1 MKYFGTDGIRGIPN
15 KTLTNELVYKIGK
28 SLATLAIKRVYVAFD
43 TRISKDMLFCSLAS
57 GCMSMGLDVYNLGVL
72 STPGLI
78 YYSKQKNAIGVMITA
93 SHNPY
98 NDNGIKI
105 VINGR
110 KLNESEEKKIE
121 KYIENPVDFSNS
133 IGRLFYDRQA
143 QKEYINFILSKVQK
157 SNFRIG
163 IDCANGATYEL
174 SQMIFPR
181 LVKEV
186 KFIGCE
192 PDGFNINEQVGSTNI
207 YRLKEL
213 VLTNKLDFGFAF
225 DGDGD
230 RVIAVDSEGNVIDGD
245 KIIYILASYLKKHD
259 KLKNNKVILTIMSDL
274 GVIKALNKIGIC
286 VNEVSVGDKYVY
298 QSLIENGLSLGGE
311 NSGHII
317 LFDQLNTGDGVLI
330 ATFLIDIFRKEEMIF
345 EDYLKDV
352 NSYFTRN
359 VNLSIKN
366 KSDIIGNEIIKNKIF
381 EIKNKLNQDC
391 KVVVRPSG
399 TEDLVR
405 ITLMAIDEQK
415 VIYYTNELVEL
426 IKEIGQ

>member
-28 SLATLAIKRVYVAFD
+28 SLATLANKRVYVAFD

-98 NDNGIKI
+98 TDNGIKI
-105 VINGR
+105 VLNGR

-143 QKEYINFILSKVQK
+143 QNEYINFILSKVQK

-181 LVKEV
+181 LAKEV

-213 VLTNKLDFGFAF
+213 VLVNKLDFGFAF

-230 RVIAVDSEGNVIDGD
+230 RVIAVDYNGNVIDGD
-245 KIIYILASYLKKHD
+245 KIIYILASHLKRQD
-259 KLKNNKVILTIMSDL
+259 KLKNNKVCLTVMSDL
-274 GVIKALNKIGIC
+274 GVIKALNEIGIS
-286 VNEVSVGDKYVY
+286 VNEVNVGDKYVY
-298 QSLIENGLSLGGE
+298 QNIVENDLSLGGE

-317 LFDQLNTGDGVLI
+317 FLDQLNTGDGVLI
-330 ATFLIDIFRKEEMIF
+330 ASILIEIFRKEEKIF
-345 EDYLKDV
+345 QDYLKDI
-352 NSYFTRN
+352 NSYFSRTI
-359 VNLSIKN
+359 NLSVENKNNLIKNEMLINKIDKIKN
-366 KSDIIGNEIIKNKIF
+366 KF
-381 EIKNKLNQDC
+381 NQEC
-391 KVVVRPSG
+391 KVIVRLSG
-399 TEDLVR
+399 TENLVR
-405 ITLMAIDEQK
+405 VTLMGKEEKK
-415 VIYYTNELVEL
+415 VNFYINELVEF
-426 IKEIGQ
+426 IKEIE

>member
-28 SLATLAIKRVYVAFD
+28 SLSTLGNKRVYVAFD

-98 NDNGIKI
+98 TDNGIKI
-105 VINGR
+105 VLNGR

-143 QKEYINFILSKVQK
+143 RNEYINFILSKVQK

-181 LVKEV
+181 LAKEV

-192 PDGFNINEQVGSTNI
+192 PDGFNINQQVGSTNI

-213 VLTNKLDFGFAF
+213 VLLNKLDFGFAF

-230 RVIAVDSEGNVIDGD
+230 RVIAVDFNGNVIDGD
-245 KIIYILASYLKKHD
+245 KIIYILASYLKRQD
-259 KLKNNKVILTIMSDL
+259 KLKNNKVCLTVMSDL
-274 GVIKALNKIGIC
+274 GVIKALNEIGVS
-286 VNEVSVGDKYVY
+286 VNEVNVGDKYVY
-298 QSLIENGLSLGGE
+298 KNIVENDLSLGGE

-330 ATFLIDIFRKEEMIF
+330 ASILIEIFRKEEKIF
-345 EDYLKDV
+345 QDYLKDI
-352 NSYFTRN
+352 NSYFSRTI
-359 VNLSIKN
+359 NLSIENKN
-366 KSDIIGNEIIKNKIF
+366 NLIKNEMLINKIDKIKNKF
-381 EIKNKLNQDC
+381 NQEC
-391 KVVVRPSG
+391 KVIVRLSG
-399 TEDLVR
+399 TENLVR
-405 ITLMAIDEQK
+405 VTLMGKEEKK
-415 VIYYTNELVEL
+415 VNFYINELVEF
-426 IKEIGQ
+426 IKEIE

>member
-28 SLATLAIKRVYVAFD
+28 SLAILANKKVYVAFD

-98 NDNGIKI
+98 TDNGIKI
-105 VINGR
+105 VLNGR
-110 KLNESEEKKIE
+110 KLSESEEKEIE

-143 QKEYINFILSKVQK
+143 PNEYINFILSKAQK
-157 SNFRIG
+157 SDFRIG
-163 IDCANGATYEL
+163 VDCANGATYEL

-181 LVKEV
+181 LAKEV

-192 PDGFNINEQVGSTNI
+192 PDGFNINQQVGSTNI

-213 VLTNKLDFGFAF
+213 VLLNKLDFGFAF

-230 RVIAVDSEGNVIDGD
+230 RVIAVDFNGNVIDGD
-245 KIIYILASYLKKHD
+245 KIIYILASYLKRQD
-259 KLKNNKVILTIMSDL
+259 KLKNNKVCLTVMSDL
-274 GVIKALNKIGIC
+274 GVIKALNEIGVS
-286 VNEVSVGDKYVY
+286 VNEVNVGDKYVY
-298 QSLIENGLSLGGE
+298 KNIVENDLSLGGE

-317 LFDQLNTGDGVLI
+317 LYDQLNTGDGVLI
-330 ATFLIDIFRKEEMIF
+330 ASILIEIFRKEEKIF
-345 EDYLKDV
+345 QDYLKDI
-352 NSYFTRN
+352 NSYFSRTI
-359 VNLSIKN
+359 NLSIENKN
-366 KSDIIGNEIIKNKIF
+366 NLIKNEMLINKIDKIKNKF
-381 EIKNKLNQDC
+381 NQEC
-391 KVVVRPSG
+391 KVIVRLSG
-399 TEDLVR
+399 TENLVR
-405 ITLMAIDEQK
+405 VTLMGKDEQK
-415 VIYYTNELVEL
+415 VNFYINELVEF

>member
-28 SLATLAIKRVYVAFD
+28 SLSTLGNKRVYVAFD

-57 GCMSMGLDVYNLGVL
+57 GCMSMGLNVYNLGVL

-78 YYSKQKNAIGVMITA
+78 YYSKQKNAVGVMITA
-93 SHNPY
+93 SHNLY
-98 NDNGIKI
+98 IDNGIKI
-105 VINGR
+105 ILNGR
-110 KLNESEEKKIE
+110 KLNEFEEKEIE
-121 KYIENPVDFSNS
+121 KYIEKPIDFSTS
-133 IGRLFYDRQA
+133 IGRLFYDKQA
-143 QKEYINFILSKVQK
+143 QNEYINFILSKAQK
-157 SNFRIG
+157 SDFRIG

-174 SQMIFPR
+174 SQAIFPR

-213 VLTNKLDFGFAF
+213 VLANKLDFGFAF

-230 RVIAVDSEGNVIDGD
+230 RVIAVDSNGNIIDGD

-274 GVIKALNKIGIC
+274 GIINALNKIGIC
-286 VNEVSVGDKYVY
+286 VNEVNVGDKYVY
-298 QSLIENGLSLGGE
+298 QSLIENDLYLGGE

-317 LFDQLNTGDGVLI
+317 LFDHLNTGDGVLI
-330 ATFLIDIFRKEEMIF
+330 ATFLIDIFRKEGMIF

-359 VNLSIKN
+359 VNLPIKN
-366 KSDIIGNEIIKNKIF
+366 KRDIIRNEIIKNKIF
-381 EIKNKLNQDC
+381 EIKNKLKQDC

-405 ITLMAIDEQK
+405 ITLMAKDEQK
-415 VIYYTNELVEL
+415 VIYYTDELVEL
-426 IKEIGQ
+426 IKEIGK

>member
-28 SLATLAIKRVYVAFD
+28 SLATLANKRVYVAFD

-98 NDNGIKI
+98 TDNGIKI
-105 VINGR
+105 VLNGR
-110 KLNESEEKKIE
+110 KLNEFEEKEIE

-133 IGRLFYDRQA
+133 IGRLFYDKQA
-143 QKEYINFILSKVQK
+143 RNEYINFILSKVQK

-181 LVKEV
+181 LAKEV

-213 VLTNKLDFGFAF
+213 VLVNKLDFGFAF

-230 RVIAVDSEGNVIDGD
+230 RVIAVDFNGNVIDGD
-245 KIIYILASYLKKHD
+245 KIIYILASYLKRQD
-259 KLKNNKVILTIMSDL
+259 KLKNNKVCLTVMSDL
-274 GVIKALNKIGIC
+274 GVIKALNEIGVS
-286 VNEVSVGDKYVY
+286 VNEVNVGDKYVY
-298 QSLIENGLSLGGE
+298 QNIVENDLSLGGE

-317 LFDQLNTGDGVLI
+317 FLDQLNTGDGVLI
-330 ATFLIDIFRKEEMIF
+330 ASILIEIFRKEEKIF
-345 EDYLKDV
+345 QDYLKDI
-352 NSYFTRN
+352 NSYFTRTI
-359 VNLSIKN
+359 NLSIENKN
-366 KSDIIGNEIIKNKIF
+366 NLIKNEMLINKIDKIKNKF
-381 EIKNKLNQDC
+381 NQEC
-391 KVVVRPSG
+391 KVIVRLSG
-399 TEDLVR
+399 TENLVR
-405 ITLMAIDEQK
+405 VTLMGKDEKK
-415 VIYYTNELVEL
+415 VNFYINELVEF
-426 IKEIGQ
+426 IKEI

>member
-28 SLATLAIKRVYVAFD
+28 SLATLENKRVYVAFD

-98 NDNGIKI
+98 TDNGIKI
-105 VINGR
+105 VLDGR
-110 KLNESEEKKIE
+110 KLNESEEKEIE

-143 QKEYINFILSKVQK
+143 KNEYINFVLSKAQK

-181 LVKEV
+181 LAKEV

-213 VLTNKLDFGFAF
+213 VLVNNLDFGFAF

-230 RVIAVDSEGNVIDGD
+230 RVIAVDFNGNIIDGD
-245 KIIYILASYLKKHD
+245 KIIYILASHLKRQD
-259 KLKNNKVILTIMSDL
+259 KLKNNKVCLTVMSDL
-274 GVIKALNKIGIC
+274 GVIKALNEIGVS
-286 VNEVSVGDKYVY
+286 VNEVNVGDKYVY
-298 QSLIENGLSLGGE
+298 QNIVENDLSLGGE

-317 LFDQLNTGDGVLI
+317 FLDQLNTGDGVLI
-330 ATFLIDIFRKEEMIF
+330 ASILIEIFRKEEKIF
-345 EDYLKDV
+345 QDYLKDI
-352 NSYFTRN
+352 NSYFTRTI
-359 VNLSIKN
+359 NLSTENKNNLIKNEMLINKIDKIKN
-366 KSDIIGNEIIKNKIF
+366 KF
-381 EIKNKLNQDC
+381 NQEC
-391 KVVVRPSG
+391 KVIVRLSG
-399 TEDLVR
+399 TENLVR
-405 ITLMAIDEQK
+405 VTIMGKEEKK
-415 VIYYTNELVEL
+415 VNFYINELVEF
-426 IKEIGQ
+426 IKEIE

>member
-15 KTLTNELVYKIGK
+15 KTLTNELVYKTGK
-28 SLATLAIKRVYVAFD
+28 SLATLANKRVYVAFD

-98 NDNGIKI
+98 TDNGIKI
-105 VINGR
+105 VLNGR
-110 KLNESEEKKIE
+110 KLNESEENKIE

-181 LVKEV
+181 LAKEV

-213 VLTNKLDFGFAF
+213 VLVNKLDFGFAF

-230 RVIAVDSEGNVIDGD
+230 RVIAVDFNGNVIDGD
-245 KIIYILASYLKKHD
+245 KIIYILASHLKRQD
-259 KLKNNKVILTIMSDL
+259 KLKNNKVCLTVMSDL
-274 GVIKALNKIGIC
+274 GVIKALNEIGVS
-286 VNEVSVGDKYVY
+286 VNEVNVGDKYVY
-298 QSLIENGLSLGGE
+298 QNIVENDLSLGGE

-317 LFDQLNTGDGVLI
+317 FLDQLNTGDGVLI
-330 ATFLIDIFRKEEMIF
+330 ASILIEIFRKEEKIF
-345 EDYLKDV
+345 QDYLKDI
-352 NSYFTRN
+352 NSYFSRTI
-359 VNLSIKN
+359 NLSIENKN
-366 KSDIIGNEIIKNKIF
+366 NLIKNEMLINKIDK
-381 EIKNKLNQDC
+381 IKNEFNQEC
-391 KVVVRPSG
+391 KVIVRLSG
-399 TEDLVR
+399 TENLVR
-405 ITLMAIDEQK
+405 VTLMGKEEKK
-415 VIYYTNELVEL
+415 VNFYINELVEF
-426 IKEIGQ
+426 IKEIE

>member
-28 SLATLAIKRVYVAFD
+28 SLATLANKRVYVAFD

-98 NDNGIKI
+98 TDNGIKI

-143 QKEYINFILSKVQK
+143 RNEYINFILSKVQK

-181 LVKEV
+181 LAKEV

-192 PDGFNINEQVGSTNI
+192 PDGFNINQQVGSTNI

-213 VLTNKLDFGFAF
+213 VLVNKLDFGFAF

-230 RVIAVDSEGNVIDGD
+230 RVIAVDFDGNVIDGD
-245 KIIYILASYLKKHD
+245 KIIYILASHLKRQD
-259 KLKNNKVILTIMSDL
+259 KLKNNKVCLTVMSDL
-274 GVIKALNKIGIC
+274 GVIKALNEMGVS
-286 VNEVSVGDKYVY
+286 VNEVNVGDKYVY
-298 QSLIENGLSLGGE
+298 QNIVENDLSLGGE

-330 ATFLIDIFRKEEMIF
+330 ASILIEIFRKEEKIF
-345 EDYLKDV
+345 QDYLKDI
-352 NSYFTRN
+352 NSYFSRTI
-359 VNLSIKN
+359 NLSIENKN
-366 KSDIIGNEIIKNKIF
+366 NLIKNEMLINKIDKIKNKF
-381 EIKNKLNQDC
+381 NQEC
-391 KVVVRPSG
+391 KVIVRLSG
-399 TEDLVR
+399 TENLVR
-405 ITLMAIDEQK
+405 VTLMGKEEKK
-415 VIYYTNELVEL
+415 VNFYINELVEF
-426 IKEIGQ
+426 IKEIE

>member
-28 SLATLAIKRVYVAFD
+28 SLATLANKRVYVAFD

-98 NDNGIKI
+98 TDNGIKI
-105 VINGR
+105 VLNGR
-110 KLNESEEKKIE
+110 KLNESEENKIE
-121 KYIENPVDFSNS
+121 KYIENPVEFSNS

-181 LVKEV
+181 LAKEV

-213 VLTNKLDFGFAF
+213 VLVNKLDFGFAF

-230 RVIAVDSEGNVIDGD
+230 RVIAVDFNGNVIDGD
-245 KIIYILASYLKKHD
+245 KIIYILASHLKRQD
-259 KLKNNKVILTIMSDL
+259 KLKNNKVCLTVMSDL
-274 GVIKALNKIGIC
+274 GVIKALNEIGVS
-286 VNEVSVGDKYVY
+286 VNEVNVGDKYVY
-298 QSLIENGLSLGGE
+298 QNIVENDLSLGGE

-317 LFDQLNTGDGVLI
+317 FLDQLNTGDGVLI
-330 ATFLIDIFRKEEMIF
+330 ASILIEIFRKEEKIF
-345 EDYLKDV
+345 QDYLKDI
-352 NSYFTRN
+352 NSYFSRTI
-359 VNLSIKN
+359 NLSIENKN
-366 KSDIIGNEIIKNKIF
+366 NLIKNEMLINKIDK
-381 EIKNKLNQDC
+381 IKNEFNQEC
-391 KVVVRPSG
+391 KVIVRLSG
-399 TEDLVR
+399 TENLVR
-405 ITLMAIDEQK
+405 VTLMGKEEKK
-415 VIYYTNELVEL
+415 VNFYINELVEF
-426 IKEIGQ
+426 IKEIE

>member
-28 SLATLAIKRVYVAFD
+28 SLATLANKRVYVAFD

-98 NDNGIKI
+98 TDNGIKI
-105 VINGR
+105 VLNGR

-143 QKEYINFILSKVQK
+143 QNEYINFILSKAQK
-157 SNFRIG
+157 SDFRIG

-181 LVKEV
+181 LAKEV

-213 VLTNKLDFGFAF
+213 VLVNKLDFGFAF

-230 RVIAVDSEGNVIDGD
+230 RVIAVDFNGNVIDGD
-245 KIIYILASYLKKHD
+245 KIIYILASHLKRQD
-259 KLKNNKVILTIMSDL
+259 KLKNNKVCLTVMSDL
-274 GVIKALNKIGIC
+274 GVIKALNKIGVS
-286 VNEVSVGDKYVY
+286 VNEVNVGDKYVY
-298 QSLIENGLSLGGE
+298 QNIVENDLSLGGE

-317 LFDQLNTGDGVLI
+317 FLDQLNTGDGVLI
-330 ATFLIDIFRKEEMIF
+330 ASILIEIFRKEEKIF
-345 EDYLKDV
+345 QDYLKDI
-352 NSYFTRN
+352 NSYFTRTI
-359 VNLSIKN
+359 NLSIENKN
-366 KSDIIGNEIIKNKIF
+366 NLIKNEMLINKIDKIKNKF
-381 EIKNKLNQDC
+381 NQEC
-391 KVVVRPSG
+391 KVIVRLSG
-399 TEDLVR
+399 TENLVR
-405 ITLMAIDEQK
+405 VTLMGKEEKK
-415 VIYYTNELVEL
+415 VNFYINELVEF
-426 IKEIGQ
+426 IKEIE